1 MEHLGGNQLTF
12 ESIMTPTFL
21 YFVITL
27 VVIGFIYQTRVIVSR
42 DQKIKQKSSNLLD
55 KQMFLEIGFMVLIGL
70 SIYILNNNE
79 NNTFIWIYMLI
90 PIVYLIMKSLL
101 VFNKLSEYI
110 KASPVAV
117 DTDSDLADLISQAQA
132 KSGTNTKIG
141 DLPVTNQNSNTVDI
155 SAALK
160 NELSKNNQYTNS
172 VGLNQPLQPP
182 QPPQPLP
189 QFGGSNIQGWSNGG
203 PF

>member
-1 MEHLGGNQLTF
+1 MDQLGGNQLTF

-42 DQKIKQKSSNLLD
+42 DQKIKQKSANLLD

-101 VFNKLSEYI
+101 VFNKVSEYI
-110 KASPVAV
+110 KASPTAV
-117 DTDSDLADLISQAQA
+117 DTDSDLADLISQAQQA

-141 DLPVTNQNSNTVDI
+141 DIPVTNQNSNTVDI
-155 SAALK
+155 SNALK
-160 NELSKNNQYTNS
+160 NELSKNNQYTNAM
-172 VGLNQPLQPP
+172 GFNQPQQPQ
-182 QPPQPLP
+182 QPIQP
-189 QFGGSNIQGWSNGG
+189 QFGSNIQGFGG
-203 PF
+203 SAF